1 VLQGTA
7 ELIFKDGTTQATDW
21 NNGVR
26 VQGFVFD
33 KLLEDGQQFN
43 KGLVFASA
51 LLAVSSLI
59 CPRQTKAV
67 SA

>member
-1 VLQGTA
+1 MLQSTA
-7 ELIFKDGTTQATDW
+7 EVIFKDGTAQVTDW

-33 KLLEDGQQFN
+33 KLLEDGQQLN
-43 KGLVFASA
+43 KGLVLASA
-51 LLAVSSLI
+51 VLAVTSLI